1 MNTDVPIVPDEIT
14 TKQTAVS
21 FIVTCRSL
29 ELFTTASFLVNLMDI
44 NRSIINSQFI
54 TLTTEQYLEGGSNDD
69 YIINL
74 VATILNVTPLPPVVP
89 DVPVVPVVPV

>member
-44 NRSIINSQFI
+44 NRSIISSQLI
-54 TLTTEQYLEGGSNDD
+54 TLTQEQYLEWGSNDD

-74 VATILNVTPLPPVVP
+74 IATILNVTPLPPI
-89 DVPVVPVVPV
+89 

>member
-29 ELFTTASFLVNLMDI
+29 ELFTTASFLVNLLDI
-44 NRSIINSQFI
+44 KRNIISSQLI
-54 TLTTEQYLEGGSNDD
+54 TLTTEQYLEWGSNDD

-89 DVPVVPVVPV
+89 DVPVVPI

>member
-1 MNTDVPIVPDEIT
+1 MNTDVPIVPDEII

-44 NRSIINSQFI
+44 NRTIISRQLI
-54 TLTTEQYLEGGSNDD
+54 TLTTEQYLEWGSNDD

-74 VATILNVTPLPPVVP
+74 VASILNVTPLPPVP
-89 DVPVVPVVPV
+89 PV

>member
-1 MNTDVPIVPDEIT
+1 MNTNVPIVPDEIT

-54 TLTTEQYLEGGSNDD
+54 TLTTD
-69 YIINL
+69 
-74 VATILNVTPLPPVVP
+74 ATIIGTDDTSISVRLP
-89 DVPVVPVVPV
+89 DCSYNIFGSDNILDFLF